1 LLVRLI
7 TDLSEVDADA
17 WDALTGED
25 DPFVEHAFL
34 HLLEESGSV
43 GGESGWNPCHLTV
56 WEDERLVGALPFYEK
71 HHSYGEYIF
80 DWAWADAAMRI
91 GIPYYPKLVSM
102 VPVTPATGRRLL
114 VHPEADHDKVVAGLV
129 QAALTVAEEIEASSV
144 HFNFLTEQEREDL
157 CLDPALM
164 SRMTQ
169 QFHWHNDGYAS
180 FDDFLG
186 DMRSSSRKQIRK
198 ERRRV
203 TESGLRVQV
212 KTGEELTKKDW
223 KALHHFYRDTCSRKG
238 SFPYLTRRFFD
249 LLPERFAHRVVAAMA
264 YDDDRPVA
272 GTLNFEKGAH
282 IYGRYWGAEADYDM
296 LHFELCYYSL
306 IERAIDEKMTRFEAG
321 AQGMHKL
328 KRGLMPVAIHSVHF
342 MRHRVLAQAVGD
354 YLPREAAST
363 KMRIEELA
371 AHGPFR
377 RCDPSGEKV
386 K

>member
-34 HLLEESGSV
+34 QTLEESGSV

-56 WEDERLVGALPFYEK
+56 WEDERLVGALPLYEK
-71 HHSYGEYIF
+71 EHSYGEYIF

-114 VHPEADHDKVVAGLV
+114 VHPEADRENVIAGLV
-129 QAALTVAEEIEASSV
+129 QTALAVAEEIDASSV
-144 HFNFLTEQEREDL
+144 HFNFLTEEEREDL
-157 CLDPALM
+157 SLNPALM

-169 QFHWHNDGYAS
+169 QFHWHNDGYES

-186 DMRSSSRKQIRK
+186 RMRSSSRKQIRK

-203 TESGLRVQV
+203 AESGLRALV
-212 KTGEELTKKDW
+212 KTGDELTKKDW
-223 KALHHFYRDTCSRKG
+223 KALHHFYRDTCGRKG
-238 SFPYLTRRFFD
+238 SFPYLTRKFFD
-249 LLPERFAHRVVAAMA
+249 LLPERLAHRVVAAIA
-264 YDDDRPVA
+264 YDGDRPVA

-306 IERAIDEKMTRFEAG
+306 IERAIDRKMSRFEAG

-328 KRGLMPVAIHSVHF
+328 KRGLMPVPIHSVHF
-342 MRHRVLAQAVGD
+342 VRHRVLADAVGD

-363 KMRIEELA
+363 KMRIAELA

-377 RCDPSGEKV
+377 RSESSGKKV